1 MASTEEATGSA
12 QGARRPADPVVRP
25 WTDTDDGSTLRPV
38 RDPGDVRRA
47 SRWRTASVVALWL
60 VVVAAAVGALGVRS
74 HTVHASGG
82 GYRADFTYASLARP
96 GWDVPWHLVV
106 RHPGG
111 FGDGAVTVAV
121 SRSMFDIYETQGFH
135 PNPDSETAD
144 GRYVY
149 LEFSPPP
156 GDTLV
161 VDFDA
166 YIQPTSQIG
175 RTATLKVITG
185 GQERLRL
192 HARTLLLP

>member
-1 MASTEEATGSA
+1 MATTEQPSGPA
-12 QGARRPADPVVRP
+12 ADPVVRP
-25 WTDTDDGSTLRPV
+25 WTDVDDDSTLAPV
-38 RDPGDVRRA
+38 RDPDDVQRA
-47 SRWRTASVVALWL
+47 SRWRAAAITVLWL
-60 VVVAAAVGALGVRS
+60 VVIAGAVGLLGVRS

-82 GYRADFTYASLARP
+82 GYRADFTYAVVARP

-111 FGDGAVTVAV
+111 FSDGAVTIAV

-135 PNPDSETAD
+135 PSPDSETAD
-144 GRYVY
+144 ASYVY

-175 RTATLKVITG
+175 RTATIKLITG

-192 HARTLLLP
+192 RAHTLLLP

>member
-1 MASTEEATGSA
+1 MATTEQSG
-12 QGARRPADPVVRP
+12 RRAADPVVRP
-25 WTDTDDGSTLRPV
+25 WTQTDDGSTLRPV
-38 RDPGDVRRA
+38 RQADDVRRA
-47 SRWRTASVVALWL
+47 SRWRAGSIIVLWAVVIAG
-60 VVVAAAVGALGVRS
+60 AVGLLGVRS
-74 HTVHASGG
+74 HTVHATGG
-82 GYRADFTYASLARP
+82 GYRADFTYAAVARP

-111 FGDGAVTVAV
+111 FGDGTVTVAV

-135 PNPDSETAD
+135 PAPDSETAD
-144 GRYVY
+144 GQDVY
-149 LEFSPPP
+149 LEFAPPP

-175 RTATLKVITG
+175 RTTTIRLITG

-192 HARTLLLP
+192 HARTFLLP

>member
-1 MASTEEATGSA
+1 MTSTEQSA
-12 QGARRPADPVVRP
+12 HRPANPIARP

-38 RDPGDVRRA
+38 RDAHDVQRNR
-47 SRWRTASVVALWL
+47 RWRAASVIALWA
-60 VVVAAAVGALGVRS
+60 VVIAGAIGLLGVRS
-74 HTVHASGG
+74 HTVHATGS
-82 GYRADFTYASLARP
+82 GYRADFTYASVARP
-96 GWDVPWHLVV
+96 GWDVPWHLVI

-111 FGDGAVTVAV
+111 FGEGLVTVAV

-135 PNPDSETAD
+135 PSPDSETAD
-144 GRYVY
+144 GEYVY

-175 RTATLKVITG
+175 RTTTIKLITG